1 MEPSETYSFPQAL
14 DELRRS
20 DKNIRCGGYGVRNR
34 RLTFTFASTR
44 RVDMTGF
51 DMEEKDFRSG
61 RQWSVR
67 DQGQGFKGHQR
78 SHRLCSATTSKIFLN
93 VCHYI
98 YILFKKTQKVE
109 FQKY

>member
-20 DKNIRCGGYGVRNR
+20 DKNIRSGGYGVRNQ
-34 RLTFTFASTR
+34 RLTLTFASTR

-51 DMEEKDFRSG
+51 DMKEKDFSSG

-67 DQGQGFKGHQR
+67 DQGQGLKGHQR
-78 SHRLCSATTSKIFLN
+78 SYRLCSATTSKMFLN
-93 VCHYI
+93 VCYYI

>member
-1 MEPSETYSFPQAL
+1 M
-14 DELRRS
+14 
-20 DKNIRCGGYGVRNR
+20 K
-34 RLTFTFASTR
+34 
-44 RVDMTGF
+44 
-51 DMEEKDFRSG
+51 EKDFRSG
-61 RQWSVR
+61 RQWSDR

-78 SHRLCSATTSKIFLN
+78 SYRLCVLQPPPNFFLN

>member
-51 DMEEKDFRSG
+51 DMKEKDFRSG
-61 RQWSVR
+61 RQWSDR
-67 DQGQGFKGHQR
+67 DQGQGFKG
-78 SHRLCSATTSKIFLN
+78 SKVTRGHTVSVLQPPPN
-93 VCHYI
+93 
-98 YILFKKTQKVE
+98 LF
-109 FQKY
+109 

>member
-20 DKNIRCGGYGVRNR
+20 DKNIRCGGNGVRNQ
-34 RLTFTFASTR
+34 RLTLTFASTR

-51 DMEEKDFRSG
+51 DMKEKDFRSGRQWSVRSG

-78 SHRLCSATTSKIFLN
+78 SYRLCSATTSKFFLN
-93 VCHYI
+93 VCH
-98 YILFKKTQKVE
+98 
-109 FQKY
+109 

>member
-1 MEPSETYSFPQAL
+1 M
-14 DELRRS
+14 
-20 DKNIRCGGYGVRNR
+20 RNQ

-51 DMEEKDFRSG
+51 DMKEKDFRSG
-61 RQWSVR
+61 RQCQSEIKVKGSKVTRGHTVSVL
-67 DQGQGFKGHQR
+67 QPPPKF
-78 SHRLCSATTSKIFLN
+78 FLN

-98 YILFKKTQKVE
+98 YILFKKNQKVE

>member
-1 MEPSETYSFPQAL
+1 M
-14 DELRRS
+14 
-20 DKNIRCGGYGVRNR
+20 RNR
-34 RLTFTFASTR
+34 RLTLTFASTR

-67 DQGQGFKGHQR
+67 DQGQGFKGRQR
-78 SHRLCSATTSKIFLN
+78 SDRLCSATTSKFFLN

>member
-1 MEPSETYSFPQAL
+1 M
-14 DELRRS
+14 
-20 DKNIRCGGYGVRNR
+20 RNR
-34 RLTFTFASTR
+34 RLTLTFASTR

-51 DMEEKDFRSG
+51 DMKEKDFRSG
-61 RQWSVR
+61 RQWSDR
-67 DQGQGFKGHQR
+67 DQGQGFKG
-78 SHRLCSATTSKIFLN
+78 SKVTRGHTVSVLQPPPKFFLN

>member
-1 MEPSETYSFPQAL
+1 MEPSETYNFPQAL
-14 DELRRS
+14 DKLRRS

-34 RLTFTFASTR
+34 RLTLTFASTR

-51 DMEEKDFRSG
+51 DMKEKDFRSG

-78 SHRLCSATTSKIFLN
+78 SYRLCSATTSKFF
-93 VCHYI
+93 
-98 YILFKKTQKVE
+98 FKCLSLYLY
-109 FQKY
+109 FI

>member
-20 DKNIRCGGYGVRNR
+20 DKNIRSGGYGVRNQ
-34 RLTFTFASTR
+34 RLTLTFASTR

-51 DMEEKDFRSG
+51 DMKEKDFRSG

-78 SHRLCSATTSKIFLN
+78 SYRLCVLQPPPFFLK
-93 VCHYI
+93 CLSLYLYFI
-98 YILFKKTQKVE
+98 KKKP
-109 FQKY
+109 KG